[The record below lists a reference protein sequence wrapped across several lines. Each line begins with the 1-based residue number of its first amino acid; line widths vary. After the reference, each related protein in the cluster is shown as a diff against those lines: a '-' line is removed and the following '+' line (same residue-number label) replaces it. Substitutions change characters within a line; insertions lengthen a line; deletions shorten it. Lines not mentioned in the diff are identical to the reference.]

1 MTKIAGCFVAML
13 AACGGNA
20 GGPGP
25 PPGDQSTPVNTI
37 AFNEWKTTMT
47 IADFHTAGMAVAW
60 STMKSDDGKLC
71 TSCHTEYGSADE
83 PYFFSQVVMDEE
95 ILTRFF
101 AAANGKISINAASFN
116 AAATHTDPAPSDHPP
131 FDPSTA
137 IGVTALD
144 QFYSLTCAHMA
155 SLCP

>member
-1 MTKIAGCFVAML
+1 MTKIAVCFVVVL
-13 AACGGNA
+13 AACGSSDDA
-20 GGPGP
+20 PGP

-37 AFNEWKTTMT
+37 AFDEWKTTMT
-47 IADFHTAGMAVAW
+47 IGDFHTAGMAVAW
-60 STMKSDDGKLC
+60 STMKSDDGMLC

-83 PYFFSQVVMDEE
+83 AYFFSQVQEDEE

-101 AAANGKISINAASFN
+101 AAANGKISINSASFM

-131 FDPSTA
+131 FDPDTA
-137 IGVTALD
+137 IGVTALK